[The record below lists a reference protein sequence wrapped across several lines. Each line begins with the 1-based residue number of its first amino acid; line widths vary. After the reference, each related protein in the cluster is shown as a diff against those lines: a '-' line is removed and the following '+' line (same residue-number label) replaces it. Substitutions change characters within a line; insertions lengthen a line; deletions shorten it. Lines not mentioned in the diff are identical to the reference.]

1 MLAFCV
7 YFKKRCE
14 QKGYE
19 VKYTSHTVANL
30 VNLEITYKDVNI
42 QMSENQAGICILF
55 LNVLDLN
62 LAIGA
67 RMLEAFLMIT
77 LLAAT

>member
-1 MLAFCV
+1 M
-7 YFKKRCE
+7 
-14 QKGYE
+14 
-19 VKYTSHTVANL
+19 ANL

-42 QMSENQAGICILF
+42 QISENQARICVLF

>member
-1 MLAFCV
+1 M
-7 YFKKRCE
+7 
-14 QKGYE
+14 
-19 VKYTSHTVANL
+19 KYTSHTVANL

-42 QMSENQAGICILF
+42 QMSENQAGTCILF
-55 LNVLDLN
+55 LNVLNLN

>member
-1 MLAFCV
+1 MKC
-7 YFKKRCE
+7 
-14 QKGYE
+14 
-19 VKYTSHTVANL
+19 TSHTVANS
-30 VNLEITYKDVNI
+30 VNLEITYKDFNI
-42 QMSENQAGICILF
+42 QISKNQARICVLF

-62 LAIGA
+62 LAIAA

>member
-1 MLAFCV
+1 M
-7 YFKKRCE
+7 
-14 QKGYE
+14 
-19 VKYTSHTVANL
+19 KYTSHTVANL

-42 QMSENQAGICILF
+42 QISENQARICVLF